1 MWKVIALLVAG
12 TLCVGLAQ
20 RGQRRGQEGRGENA
34 QAGQAAQQGT
44 QEGEDFQEEGQEG
57 PRGQQGNS
65 DHVSPYILYGP
76 HGYNTFTHSRCQEV
90 PTVDVQ
96 LSAIKGDW
104 YLIEYVNSHDGKP
117 IGPNTPYLC
126 PEARWQF
133 EPSAGGKS
141 MNISQISYE
150 WPATFLDV
158 VEWKQHEKKSG
169 VFFHEEGVFSLWTM
183 KVMDINPTKHMV
195 FFLCIDYTIWPGWN
209 HRGVYVLSRTPE
221 LEGKIKRKLSD
232 SARRRMRMVY
242 DRRVNTTSCKPDDFL
257 PLARERYHPHKALN
271 PKLITAPILPYISRN
286 HRRNLK
292 NLD

>member
-1 MWKVIALLVAG
+1 
-12 TLCVGLAQ
+12 
-20 RGQRRGQEGRGENA
+20 
-34 QAGQAAQQGT
+34 
-44 QEGEDFQEEGQEG
+44 
-57 PRGQQGNS
+57 
-65 DHVSPYILYGP
+65 
-76 HGYNTFTHSRCQEV
+76 
-90 PTVDVQ
+90 
-96 LSAIKGDW
+96 
-104 YLIEYVNSHDGKP
+104 
-117 IGPNTPYLC
+117 
-126 PEARWQF
+126 
-133 EPSAGGKS
+133 

-158 VEWKQHEKKSG
+158 VEWKQREKKSG
-169 VFFHEEGVFSLWTM
+169 V
-183 KVMDINPTKHMV
+183 
-195 FFLCIDYTIWPGWN
+195 FLCIDYTIWPGWN

>member
-1 MWKVIALLVAG
+1 MGVASIMWKVIALLVAA

-34 QAGQAAQQGT
+34 QGGQAAQQGT

-57 PRGQQGNS
+57 PRGQGNS

-209 HRGVYVLSRTPE
+209 HR
-221 LEGKIKRKLSD
+221 
-232 SARRRMRMVY
+232 
-242 DRRVNTTSCKPDDFL
+242 RVNTTSCKPDDFL

>member
-1 MWKVIALLVAG
+1 
-12 TLCVGLAQ
+12 
-20 RGQRRGQEGRGENA
+20 
-34 QAGQAAQQGT
+34 
-44 QEGEDFQEEGQEG
+44 
-57 PRGQQGNS
+57 
-65 DHVSPYILYGP
+65 
-76 HGYNTFTHSRCQEV
+76 
-90 PTVDVQ
+90 
-96 LSAIKGDW
+96 
-104 YLIEYVNSHDGKP
+104 
-117 IGPNTPYLC
+117 
-126 PEARWQF
+126 
-133 EPSAGGKS
+133 

-158 VEWKQHEKKSG
+158 VEWQQHEKKSG

-183 KVMDINPTKHMV
+183 KVMDVNPTKHMV

-242 DRRVNTTSCKPDDFL
+242 DRRVNTTSCSPDDFL

-271 PKLITAPILPYISRN
+271 PKLITAPITPYISRN